1 MKNYKNIK
9 FINSF
14 SKSKFVL
21 ININRKLYLKKKIR
35 NPQKRDFESILKNN
49 FFYKNIKIDNVKAQ
63 HIDIESL
70 KDLKKKNYFITEY
83 INGSSGDLILS
94 NLGSNEINAI
104 SNFIREYFNYIQK
117 RIHWVRFNRK
127 IITNKLDEIY
137 IKIKIPYLKK
147 LFNKNKKNVLK
158 EIDNINYYPNS
169 FCHGDLTLSNMI
181 IAKNKIYLID
191 FLKTY
196 NDGIAQDLS
205 KIYQE
210 FILGWSSRKFKDK
223 EFLRSETI
231 YRKVIKNNFF
241 YLFPK
246 NIRKVL
252 KFEILMTLL
261 RIFPYVDKND
271 KVTIDWLS
279 KSLNKLNKKNYLK
292 IK

>member
-1 MKNYKNIK
+1 
-9 FINSF
+9 
-14 SKSKFVL
+14 
-21 ININRKLYLKKKIR
+21 
-35 NPQKRDFESILKNN
+35 
-49 FFYKNIKIDNVKAQ
+49 
-63 HIDIESL
+63 
-70 KDLKKKNYFITEY
+70 
-83 INGSSGDLILS
+83 
-94 NLGSNEINAI
+94 
-104 SNFIREYFNYIQK
+104 
-117 RIHWVRFNRK
+117 
-127 IITNKLDEIY
+127 
-137 IKIKIPYLKK
+137 
-147 LFNKNKKNVLK
+147 
-158 EIDNINYYPNS
+158 
-169 FCHGDLTLSNMI
+169 MI
-181 IAKNKIYLID
+181 IVKNKIYLID

-210 FILGWSSRKFKDK
+210 FILGWSSRKLKDK